1 MLQAKQYHSLILHD
15 VMCIPFLGTV
25 TSPKNSTI
33 AQRLTFNEST
43 FEKNVLLL
51 SPTLVMA

>member
-25 TSPKNSTI
+25 TSPKNSSIT
-33 AQRLTFNEST
+33 QRLTFNEST